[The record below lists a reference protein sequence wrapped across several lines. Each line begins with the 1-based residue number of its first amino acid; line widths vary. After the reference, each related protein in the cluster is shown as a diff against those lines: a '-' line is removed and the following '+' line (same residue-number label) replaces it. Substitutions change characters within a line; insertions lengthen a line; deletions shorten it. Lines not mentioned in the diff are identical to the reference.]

1 VPVTRRRCG
10 QRCARPAQPDP
21 AGPLRIWIDVE
32 NPPQVQY
39 LTPLVGAFR
48 DAGADVVLTARDYG
62 GTYALLESRDV
73 SFERIGS
80 SYGREKWRKA
90 TGLLGRTSQL
100 VGFFARRGR
109 PDAVVHAGRAPALA
123 AALLRVP
130 SFGFRDYEYVD
141 VTVDRYTRG
150 WIVHPRFVEPSAFV
164 ERGVRADRL
173 LAFDGLKEDLTF
185 AGVDLAAVEPLSLPG
200 VQDGLVRV
208 LVRPPAEEA
217 HYYSSQSG
225 GLARELVASLAAEE
239 RAQVV
244 FSPRYAW
251 QAPAYLDGPEW
262 RNEPI
267 VLQESAPFLSL
278 LKAVDAVVAS
288 GGTMA
293 REAAYLGIP
302 SYSIFQGTI
311 GGVDRYLASLGRLEL
326 LSSVADFDR
335 LRIEPKAEAGPLAT
349 NPQLP
354 QQLVEAIATRRGAG
368 ARRA

>member
-1 VPVTRRRCG
+1 
-10 QRCARPAQPDP
+10 
-21 AGPLRIWIDVE
+21 LRIWIDVE

-62 GTYALLESRDV
+62 ATYALLESRDLP
-73 SFERIGS
+73 FHRIGS
-80 SYGREKWRKA
+80 SYGKEKWRKA
-90 TGLLGRTSQL
+90 TGLLGRTAQL
-100 VGFFARRGR
+100 VRFFARRGR

-123 AALLRVP
+123 AAVLRVP

-150 WIVHPRFVEPSAFV
+150 WIVHPRVVAPAAFV
-164 ERGVRADRL
+164 ERGIRPDRL

-200 VQDGLVRV
+200 AQDGLVRV
-208 LVRPPAEEA
+208 LVRPPAEES
-217 HYYSSQSG
+217 HYYSSESG
-225 GLARELVASLAAEE
+225 RIARELVTSLAEEE

-251 QAPAYLDGPEW
+251 QTSYLDGAEW
-262 RNEPI
+262 LNQPI

-311 GGVDRYLASLGRLEL
+311 GGVDRYLESLGRLEL